1 MPEGKITLKYWG
13 YVTMDR
19 MDMTLTLESA
29 VALLN
34 QHHLLREVIDGNVW
48 TTDSAELPQRTFSD
62 ISYDTRKVSAETLLF
77 CKGRFSPEY
86 LQSANELGL
95 SCYVA
100 QEDFSEYT
108 DATGIIVRNATQAMS
123 LLSAAFYDF
132 PQHDL
137 TVIGITGTKGKTT
150 TAYFTQAILNAYSGG
165 KTALFSSVDNCL
177 DGVHYEESDL
187 TTPESMDLF
196 RMMHQAR
203 SNGMTYLVMEVSS
216 QAYKVD
222 RVYGLHFDI
231 GAFLNITPDHISSI
245 EHPTFEDYLFCK
257 RQIISNSSRMIIG
270 ADSQHLSLL
279 REDAEREHVPV
290 STFALRESTNDMQ
303 DADIVSVSNEHTR
316 PAFGLY
322 ENGKDIGSF
331 TLSIEGDF
339 NEANAAA
346 ATALALSA
354 GVPVDDPSLHAME
367 SIRISG
373 RMERFTSEDGVIAY
387 VDYAHNYAS
396 IKALVDFVYQ
406 RYGSRHPRITLVT
419 GSAGNKAI
427 DRREG
432 IVKAAQDRIAR
443 FIFTTEDTD
452 TEPNSEICAQLMGYV
467 TNPAVEAGVILDR
480 TQAIEEAYRDAKAHA
495 DRLNVLLV
503 TGKGEER
510 WIKDLNRHVPFEGDS
525 NIVARLFR
533 KVAK

>member
-1 MPEGKITLKYWG
+1 
-13 YVTMDR
+13 
-19 MDMTLTLESA
+19 
-29 VALLN
+29 
-34 QHHLLREVIDGNVW
+34 
-48 TTDSAELPQRTFSD
+48 
-62 ISYDTRKVSAETLLF
+62 
-77 CKGRFSPEY
+77 
-86 LQSANELGL
+86 
-95 SCYVA
+95 
-100 QEDFSEYT
+100 
-108 DATGIIVRNATQAMS
+108 
-123 LLSAAFYDF
+123 
-132 PQHDL
+132 
-137 TVIGITGTKGKTT
+137 
-150 TAYFTQAILNAYSGG
+150 
-165 KTALFSSVDNCL
+165 DNCL

-290 STFALRESTNDMQ
+290 STFALRDSTNDMQ
-303 DADIVSVSNEHTR
+303 DADVVSVSNEHTR

-480 TQAIEEAYRDAKAHA
+480 TQAIEEAYRDAQAHA